1 MPLSLWTALAY
12 EDVAGNKQWSKPMQS
27 LFPAGSPVV
36 MKGVPNPQ
44 HNTVETQ
51 HSPELLSKLI
61 MTEVFI
67 ATKI

>member
-12 EDVAGNKQWSKPMQS
+12 DAAAGNKQWSKTMQS

-44 HNTVETQ
+44 HNIVETQ
-51 HSPELLSKLI
+51 NSPGLLSKLI
-61 MTEVFI
+61 MTQVFI

>member
-1 MPLSLWTALAY
+1 
-12 EDVAGNKQWSKPMQS
+12 MQS